1 MSLKDNI
8 VLFLEFSGSYR
19 TDHWTLLTKEGIVNY
34 SFEEGAILTVE
45 ELGNY
50 LSDEDISDNKAYLY
64 LEEIK

>member
-8 VLFLEFSGSYR
+8 VLFLKFSGSYG
-19 TDHWTLLTKEGIVNY
+19 TDHWTFLTKEGIVNY